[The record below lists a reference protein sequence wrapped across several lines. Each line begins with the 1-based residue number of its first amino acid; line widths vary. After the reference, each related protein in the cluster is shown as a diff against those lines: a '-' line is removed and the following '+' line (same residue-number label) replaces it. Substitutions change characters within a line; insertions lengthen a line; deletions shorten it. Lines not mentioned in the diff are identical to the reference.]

1 MKKLFL
7 ILVILVSMFAYAG
20 YNVTKD
26 WTFVDVGSS
35 VTTLKAGV
43 TGKTRLA
50 MKTAVPSA
58 KAASVPDDPDMI
70 AKARAVIAEL

>member
-1 MKKLFL
+1 MGQQ
-7 ILVILVSMFAYAG
+7 LVELYRQAEA
-20 YNVTKD
+20 
-26 WTFVDVGSS
+26 
-35 VTTLKAGV
+35 KAGV

-70 AKARAVIAEL
+70 AKARAVIEEL